1 MLLKEPTPDNSFT
14 VEPKPK
20 LTSETFYPLTPF
32 PKVPSSVI
40 SNKDLETEE
49 FSLKLPELIV
59 PLSDTPKM
67 EPEPELDYLL
77 EPEKPSLE
85 LVDVLLEFAP
95 EEEELI
101 NPS

>member
-1 MLLKEPTPDNSFT
+1 LPLKEPTPDNSFT

-20 LTSETFYPLTPF
+20 LTLETFYPSTPS
-32 PKVPSSVI
+32 PKVPLSAT

-49 FSLKLPELIV
+49 FSPKLLELTV
-59 PLSDTPKM
+59 PLSDTLKT
-67 EPEPELDYLL
+67 EPEPESDYLL
-77 EPEKPSLE
+77 EPEKPSPD
-85 LVDVLLEFAP
+85 LVDVPLESVL